1 MSIEAKIE
9 CLKMALALSPSYET
23 PTNRTDSVVK
33 IATTLYAFAVS
44 DEKSSPA
51 KPETSPERT
60 LHLRGKK

>member
-9 CLKMALALSPSYET
+9 CLKLAASMVPHYEA
-23 PTNRTDSVVK
+23 PDDRAASVVK

-51 KPETSPERT
+51 KPETSPDRT